1 MKLRILTV
9 SMVAA
14 LLLNA
19 CTESPKK
26 ENVDLTTTTAT
37 TADINNVTSTDKN
50 GKNLDVVY
58 NNTKGTATVKFDGQ
72 DIELAQQQAASGIW
86 YKNDQYEL
94 RGKGNDITLLKDGKV
109 VFVHNDAIANT
120 SVKDDKGN
128 KLDLTFNNTANT
140 VKVYLN
146 GGEQIDLKGEKP
158 ASGIWYKNDHYELRG
173 KGEKLELTK
182 DGKTVFKNYTEL

>member
-9 SMVAA
+9 GMVAA

-26 ENVDLTTTTAT
+26 ENVDTTTTAT
-37 TADINNVTSTDKN
+37 TDDINKVTSTDKD

-58 NNTKGTATVKFDGQ
+58 NNSKGTATVKYDGQ
-72 DIELAQQQAASGIW
+72 DIELTQQQAASGIW

-94 RGKGNDITLLKDGKV
+94 RGKGNDIELLKDGKV
-109 VFVHNDAIANT
+109 VFVHNDDIVNT
-120 SVKDDKGN
+120 SVKDDKDN
-128 KLDLTFNNTANT
+128 KLHLTFNNSENT

-146 GGEQIDLKGEKP
+146 SGEQIDLKGEKP

-173 KGEKLELTK
+173 KGEKLELKK
-182 DGKTVFKNYTEL
+182 DDKTVFKNYTEL

>member
-1 MKLRILTV
+1 MKLKILTV

-19 CTESPKK
+19 CAESPKK

-37 TADINNVTSTDKN
+37 TADINNVTSTDKD

-72 DIELAQQQAASGIW
+72 DIELVQQQAASGIW
-86 YKNDQYEL
+86 YKNDKYEL